1 MNAYDR
7 SEMAAWKATR
17 LEEIRS
23 ATDGRAPWRPVRAH
37 FDIRAF
43 GVNLFFA
50 DEVGDRLVNEHDEA
64 DDGQE
69 ELYLVHTGRARFEI
83 GGETVDA
90 PAGTF
95 VYAEPGV
102 KRTAFAE
109 EPGTTVLIVGGVP
122 GHAYVVEGWEIWAPF
137 HPLYEAGEYDQAADR
152 LDTELPIEAP
162 YPGAHFNAACVYSL
176 AGRNEAALAHLR
188 RSIELS
194 ERFRE
199 MAKSDTDL
207 DAIRGEPGFSELVG

>member
-1 MNAYDR
+1 MIPLVAT
-7 SEMAAWKATR
+7 WKAAR
-17 LEEIRS
+17 LEDIDS
-23 ATDGRAPWRPVRAH
+23 ASDGRAPWRPVRAH
-37 FDIRAF
+37 FGIAAF
-43 GVNLFFA
+43 GVNLFFG
-50 DEVGDRLVNEHDEA
+50 DEPGDLIVNEHDEA

-122 GHAYVVEGWEIWAPF
+122 GKAYEVEGWEIWAPF
-137 HPLYEAGEYDQAADR
+137 HPLYEAGEYDRAADR
-152 LDTELPIEAP
+152 LDAELPLEEP
-162 YPGAHFNAACVYSL
+162 YAGAHFNAACVYSL
-176 AGRNEAALAHLR
+176 AGRKEQAVARLR

-194 ERFRE
+194 DRFRE
-199 MAKSDTDL
+199 MAKTDSDL
-207 DAIRGEPGFSELVG
+207 DAIRGEAAFAELVG

>member
-1 MNAYDR
+1 
-7 SEMAAWKATR
+7 MATWKAAR
-17 LEEIRS
+17 LEEIAD

-37 FDIRAF
+37 FDIRSF
-43 GVNLFFA
+43 GVNLFFGKEA
-50 DEVGDRLVNEHDEA
+50 GDRIVNEHDEA

-69 ELYLVHTGRARFEI
+69 ELYLVHSGHARFELD
-83 GGETVDA
+83 GETVDA

-109 EPGTTVLIVGGVP
+109 EADTTVLIVGGVP
-122 GHAYVVEGWEIWAPF
+122 GKAYVVEGWEIWAPF
-137 HPLYEAGEYDQAADR
+137 HPLYEAGEYDRAADR
-152 LDTELPIEAP
+152 LDAELPLEAP

-176 AGRNEAALAHLR
+176 AGRKEDALAHLR

-199 MAKSDTDL
+199 MAKTDTDL
-207 DAIRGEPGFSELVG
+207 DAIRDEPGFSELVG